1 MEQIRVGIIGLG
13 LRGYGLTN
21 QVFLKMD
28 DIRIT
33 AVCDIY
39 QDRVERVADLVENA
53 GHPRPY
59 ETTDYKKLVN
69 KNLVD
74 CVIVIT
80 SWKYHTE
87 VVTYCMEQGIPV
99 GSEVGGAYT
108 VEECYQLV
116 RTQERT
122 GTPYMFLENC
132 NYGQR
137 ELMVLKIGKAHV

>member
-53 GHPRPY
+53 GNPRPY
-59 ETTDYKKLVN
+59 ETSDYKKLVN

-80 SWKYHTE
+80 SWKYHT
-87 VVTYCMEQGIPV
+87 
-99 GSEVGGAYT
+99 
-108 VEECYQLV
+108 
-116 RTQERT
+116 
-122 GTPYMFLENC
+122 
-132 NYGQR
+132 
-137 ELMVLKIGKAHV
+137 